1 MSHPSR
7 HGLPRDATG
16 QSGTVSW
23 KALDWATE
31 SDVGSP
37 TTKFILHLLANK
49 ADENF
54 SCYPSIRTL
63 MAESGAGRST
73 VMRALKELEA
83 IGLITRQAQ
92 FHDSGA
98 RRSSRYYLNH
108 PLARHCLPRPDPPRP
123 DSKPP
128 PSRFA
133 TGGVS
138 GRHHPGVP
146 DWDPLNPPDESPSQ
160 PDAVRVLRGMPEPWR
175 VGGSDAQR
183 LVPAVEAALMS
194 GWTANN
200 LAAHLARDP
209 WGVRSPARVLAR
221 RLADLPDAI
230 AGSRPSV
237 KWCGE
242 CEDEQSRTITVTLPD
257 GTEAAAFCP
266 RCSPQK
272 RPQPV
277 DQKIANI
284 EGR

>member
-1 MSHPSR
+1 M
-7 HGLPRDATG
+7 
-16 QSGTVSW
+16 SW

-31 SDVGSP
+31 SDAGSP

-54 SCYPSIRTL
+54 SCYPSIRAL

-73 VMRALKELEA
+73 VMRALKDLEA
-83 IGLITRQAQ
+83 SGLITRRPQ

-98 RRSSRYYLNH
+98 RRSSRYY
-108 PLARHCLPRPDPPRP
+108 PQPSACTALPTPSRSGTPRP

-128 PSRFA
+128 LFQGE

-138 GRHHPGVP
+138 GRHRPGVS
-146 DWDPLNPPDESPSQ
+146 DRDPLNPPPEPPTQ
-160 PDAVRVLRGMPEPWR
+160 PDAMSVLRAMPEPWR

-183 LVPAVEAALMS
+183 LMPAVEAALMS

-200 LAAHLARDP
+200 LAAYLARDP
-209 WGVRSPARVLAR
+209 RGVRSPARVLAR

-230 AGSRPSV
+230 AVPRPPV

-242 CEDEQSRTITVTLPD
+242 CEDERSRTITVTLSD
-257 GTEAAAFCP
+257 GTEAAEFCP
-266 RCSPQK
+266 RCSPQ
-272 RPQPV
+272 RQRH
-277 DQKIANI
+277 
-284 EGR
+284 GRMEVN

>member
-1 MSHPSR
+1 
-7 HGLPRDATG
+7 
-16 QSGTVSW
+16 VSW

-31 SDVGSP
+31 SDVRSP

-83 IGLITRQAQ
+83 SGLITRQAQ

-98 RRSSRYYLNH
+98 RRSNRYYLNH
-108 PLARHCLPRPDPPRP
+108 PLAPHCLPRPDHEPPVPIRNRSCFRVKRRACQ
-123 DSKPP
+123 DDTT
-128 PSRFA
+128 R
-133 TGGVS
+133 VS
-138 GRHHPGVP
+138 DR
-146 DWDPLNPPDESPSQ
+146 DPLSPPDESPSQ
-160 PDAVRVLRGMPEPWR
+160 PDAMRVLRAMPEPWR

-209 WGVRSPARVLAR
+209 RGVRSPARVLAR

-230 AGSRPSV
+230 AGPRPTV
-237 KWCGE
+237 KWCGD
-242 CEDEQSRTITVTLPD
+242 CEDERSRTITVTLSD
-257 GTEAAAFCP
+257 GTEAAEFCP
-266 RCSPQK
+266 RCSPQ
-272 RPQPV
+272 RQRR
-277 DQKIANI
+277 
-284 EGR
+284 GRMEVNQIGQQRV